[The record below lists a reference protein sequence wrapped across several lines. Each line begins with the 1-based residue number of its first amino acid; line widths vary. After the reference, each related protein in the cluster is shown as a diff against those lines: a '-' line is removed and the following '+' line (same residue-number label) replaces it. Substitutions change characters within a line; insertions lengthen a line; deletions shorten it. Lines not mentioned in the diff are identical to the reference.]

1 MVHKGLFI
9 LNFTPMTDE
18 GKKKWIGLGSGA
30 LLIALGILL
39 NIVPTKVVG
48 VIGLPLFLDCIGTLL
63 AAMLGGVFPAVL
75 VGFST
80 NLVKSF
86 SGSFSMYYG
95 VISIFI
101 GLATVFFFNKKFF
114 SSIPKLFV
122 VIFCYAL
129 LGGGLGSVFT
139 YYLHR
144 QSFGTGV
151 SAPFAQYIHETL
163 NTSVFSSQ
171 LMADVVVDLFDKA
184 VTVVIAIVIFHFIS
198 RRLKN
203 RLNHVFQRNLNS
215 KGSGMVVRHSLLG
228 KVMAV
233 VIISE
238 LLLAAFVANI
248 GYFLYKEKAVAKYT
262 SVAYGLTDAASIV
275 LDGDRMMA
283 YLQEGREAEG
293 YVETEKKLYAIRDGF
308 PSAKYMYVYHI
319 EEDGCHVVFDLM
331 PADGEEPSQP
341 GDLIPFD
348 QSFEKYL
355 PSLLKGDTIEP
366 VISDDSY
373 GWLLTVYKPL
383 KDSSGTT
390 VAYVA
395 ADISME
401 SIVMDEISFLIKEL
415 SLFFGVSLVIMCL
428 VTEIMKRRIVIP
440 VNRMSQVAN
449 SFAHNSEAG
458 RKISM
463 RRVKALNIRS
473 DDEIQNLYKAFST
486 MAEDFLLYIIQINAQ
501 NERITRMQDEIII
514 NFAELVEARDEGT
527 GNHIKKT
534 AAYVEAIARQ
544 LKKEG
549 VYSDVLSE
557 DYITRLK
564 RSAPLHDIGKI
575 AISDL
580 ILNKS
585 GKLTD
590 EEFEIM
596 KTHTTEGWKILHK
609 IMENTGDT
617 MEAEYLKEAV
627 EMAHYHHEKWDGSG
641 YPTKIK
647 GDEIP
652 LSARIM
658 AVADVFDALVA
669 ERVYKKPF
677 TFEKAMAIITEGAG
691 KHFDPKVVEA
701 FSHIAEDLYE
711 ERTKLTPSQEAG

>member
-1 MVHKGLFI
+1 MVHRGLFI
-9 LNFTPMTDE
+9 LNFTAMTDE
-18 GKKKWIGLGSGA
+18 GKKKWIGFGSGA
-30 LLIALGILL
+30 LLIVLGILL

-48 VIGLPLFLDCIGTLL
+48 VVGLPLFLDCIGTLL

-151 SAPFAQYIHETL
+151 SAPFAQYIHESL

-184 VTVVIAIVIFHFIS
+184 VTVVIAIVVFHFIS

-248 GYFLYKEKAVAKYT
+248 GYFLYREKAVAKYT

-275 LDGDRMMA
+275 LDGNRMMT
-283 YLQEGREAEG
+283 YLQEGREADG

-341 GDLIPFD
+341 GDVIPFD

-395 ADISME
+395 ADITME

-549 VYSDVLSE
+549 IYSDVLTE

-580 ILNKS
+580 ILNKP

-701 FSHIAEDLYE
+701 FSHIAEDLYND
-711 ERTKLTPSQEAG
+711 RTKLTVNV

>member
-1 MVHKGLFI
+1 MSD
-9 LNFTPMTDE
+9 N
-18 GKKKWIGLGSGA
+18 GKRKWVGVGVGA
-30 LLIALGILL
+30 LLVLLGILL
-39 NIVPTKVVG
+39 NILPTKLVG
-48 VIGLPLFLDCIGTLL
+48 VLGLPLFLDCVGTLL
-63 AAMLGGVFPAVL
+63 AAMLGGVLPAVL
-75 VGFST
+75 VGFCT
-80 NLVKSF
+80 NVVKSF
-86 SGSFSMYYG
+86 SGSFSLYYG

-101 GLATVFFFNKKFF
+101 GLATVFFFNRKFF

-122 VIFCYAL
+122 AIICYAL

-151 SAPFAQYIHETL
+151 SAPFAQYLHESL
-163 NTSVFSSQ
+163 GTSVFQSQ
-171 LMADVVVDLFDKA
+171 LMADVVVDLFDKGVSVVLA
-184 VTVVIAIVIFHFIS
+184 VLIFHFIS
-198 RRLKN
+198 RKVKSH
-203 RLNHVFQRNLNS
+203 LNHVFLRNVRGRDS
-215 KGSGMVVRHSLLG
+215 VMGVRHPLLR

-238 LLLAAFVANI
+238 VLLAAFVANI

-262 SVAYGLTDAASIV
+262 SIAYGLTDAAAIV
-275 LDGDRMMA
+275 LDADRLMT
-283 YLQEGREAEG
+283 YLQEGRESEG
-293 YVETEKKLYAIRDGF
+293 YVETEKKLYSIREGF
-308 PSAKYMYVYHI
+308 PTAKYLYVYHI
-319 EEDGCHVVFDLM
+319 AQDGCHVIFDLESTE
-331 PADGEEPSQP
+331 GEEPSQL
-341 GDLIPFD
+341 GDVIPFD
-348 QSFEKYL
+348 PSFEKYL
-355 PSLLKGDTIEP
+355 PALFKGDTIEP
-366 VISDDSY
+366 VVSDDSF

-395 ADISME
+395 ADITME
-401 SIVMDEISFLIKEL
+401 SIMMDEISFLIKEL

-428 VTEIMKRRIVIP
+428 VTESMKRGIVIP
-440 VNRMSQVAN
+440 INRMSQVAS

-463 RRVKALNIRS
+463 RRVKALDIHS
-473 DDEIQNLYKAFST
+473 DDEVENLYKAFST
-486 MAEDFLLYIIQINAQ
+486 MAEDFLLYIVKVEAQ
-501 NERITRMQDEIII
+501 NERITRMQDEIIVS
-514 NFAELVEARDEGT
+514 FAELVEARDEGT

-534 AAYVEAIARQ
+534 AAYVEAVARQ

-549 VYSDVLSE
+549 FYADVLTE
-557 DYITRLK
+557 DYIARLK

-580 ILNKS
+580 ILNKP

-596 KTHTTEGWKILHK
+596 KTHTTEGWKILQK
-609 IMENTGDT
+609 IVENTGDT

-701 FSHIAEDLYE
+701 FSHIAEDLYND
-711 ERTKLTPSQEAG
+711 RTKLSAVTSV

>member
-1 MVHKGLFI
+1 MAHRGLFI
-9 LNFTPMTDE
+9 LNFTAMTDE
-18 GKKKWIGLGSGA
+18 GKKKWIGFGSGA

-48 VIGLPLFLDCIGTLL
+48 VVGLPLFLDCIGTLL
-63 AAMLGGVFPAVL
+63 AAMLGGVLPAVL

-144 QSFGTGV
+144 QSFGTGA

-184 VTVVIAIVIFHFIS
+184 VTVVVAIVVFHFIS

-248 GYFLYKEKAVAKYT
+248 GYFLYREKAIAKYT

-275 LDGDRMMA
+275 LDGDRMMT

-308 PSAKYMYVYHI
+308 PTAKYMYVYHI

-428 VTEIMKRRIVIP
+428 VTEVMKRRIVIP

-549 VYSDVLSE
+549 VYSDVLTE

-580 ILNKS
+580 ILNKP

-701 FSHIAEDLYE
+701 FSHIAADLYE
-711 ERTKLTPSQEAG
+711 ERTKLSPTQEVG